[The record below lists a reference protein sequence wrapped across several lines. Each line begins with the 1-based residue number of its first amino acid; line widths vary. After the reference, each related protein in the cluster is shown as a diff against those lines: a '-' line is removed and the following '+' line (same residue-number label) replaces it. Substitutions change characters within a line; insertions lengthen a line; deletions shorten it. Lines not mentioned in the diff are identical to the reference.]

1 VVQPRPA
8 GVPSQPGNKSE
19 PSPAAALPRITATAS
34 KAGGANDEKIKAALK
49 VISEESGVALEELTD
64 DSNFIDMGI
73 DSLSSMV
80 IGSRLREDLGM
91 DLDPDFSLFVD
102 CATVRALKNYMGGSS
117 ESAPDGSEAE
127 LPTAQPALVAVP
139 EPREPAHPV
148 DEAIPITQS
157 DPAREPPAW
166 QAKPLVLTMDNDAV
180 AAAIKIISE
189 ESGVAVED
197 LTGETVFAD
206 IGIDSL
212 SSMVISS
219 RFREEL
225 NLDIDMAF
233 SLFDDLPTVSK
244 LEEFLS
250 GGSSSSSDYFSGS
263 SDPASRSSP
272 HTEPEDAPPLNLQ
285 PYCRPTTSVIL
296 QGLPKVAK
304 KTLFMLP
311 DGGGSASSYVSI
323 PRLKSDVAIVGL
335 NCPYARDPENMDCTH
350 GAMIESFCNE
360 IRRRQPKGPYHLG
373 GWSSGGAF
381 AYVTAEALV
390 NQGEEAHS
398 LIIIDAPVP
407 QVMEKLPVSFYEYCN
422 KVGLFA
428 NQPGGSNDGTSAP
441 PQYLIPHFVAV
452 VDVMLDYKVAPLKT
466 GRMPKVGIVWA
477 ADTVMDEKE
486 APRMKGMHF
495 MVQKR
500 KDFGPDGWDTI
511 LPGAEFDI
519 VKADGANH
527 FTLMVSL

>member
-8 GVPSQPGNKSE
+8 GVPSQASDTST
-19 PSPAAALPRITATAS
+19 PSLAAALLKTTATAS
-34 KAGGANDEKIKAALK
+34 KAGNTNEEKIKAALK

-102 CATVRALKNYMGGSS
+102 CATVHALKNYMGGSS
-117 ESAPDGSEAE
+117 ESAPDGGE
-127 LPTAQPALVAVP
+127 AVP
-139 EPREPAHPV
+139 EPREPAPPV
-148 DEAIPITQS
+148 DEAISIAQN
-157 DPAREPPAW
+157 DPVSEPLAW
-166 QAKPLVLTMDNDAV
+166 QAKHLVLTMDNDAV

-197 LTGETVFAD
+197 LTGETIFAD

-225 NLDIDMAF
+225 SLDIDMAF

-250 GGSSSSSDYFSGS
+250 GGSSNASDYFSGS
-263 SDPASRSSP
+263 SNPTSGSTP

-311 DGGGSASSYVSI
+311 DGGGSASSYVPI

-390 NQGEEAHS
+390 NQGEEVHS

-422 KVGLFA
+422 KVGLFS
-428 NQPGGSNDGTSAP
+428 NQPGGSNDGTAAP

-466 GRMPKVGIVWA
+466 SRMPKVGIVWA
-477 ADTVMDEKE
+477 ADTVMEEKE
-486 APRMKGMHF
+486 APKMKGMHF

-519 VKADGANH
+519 VKVDGANH
-527 FTLMVSL
+527 FTLMVSF